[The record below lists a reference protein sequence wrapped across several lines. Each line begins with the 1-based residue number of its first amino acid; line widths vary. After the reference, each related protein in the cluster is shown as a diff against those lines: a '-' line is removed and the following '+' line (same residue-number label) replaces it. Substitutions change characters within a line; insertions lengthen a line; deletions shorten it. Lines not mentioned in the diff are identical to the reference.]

1 MTGKY
6 AEQTGACGGRVWGV
20 LLRRADNVTIAE
32 AFKANGYETGHFGKW
47 HLGDAWPMRP
57 QDQGFDEV
65 VGLALA
71 ERLVEI
77 ADYWGNDYF
86 DDTYY
91 HNGMAKQ
98 YEGYCTGR
106 FF

>member
-1 MTGKY
+1 M
-6 AEQTGACGGRVWGV
+6 
-20 LLRRADNVTIAE
+20 RADNLTIAE

-57 QDQGFDEV
+57 QDQGLMRWLV
-65 VGLALA
+65 LAA
-71 ERLVEI
+71 EQLVEI

-91 HNGMAKQ
+91 HNGIPKSMKVTVRMFLMKRRATLK
-98 YEGYCTGR
+98 ESKTSHSLSILHR
-106 FF
+106 M